1 MLLFAYCDWLLNIFI
16 HLCNAFFQF
25 LTKIS
30 VENSSCTCKNLKN
43 RHNVGNCEG
52 KRPMQFNTTTACYVN
67 LPSNCSD
74 LKESMTCP
82 GEMLSTEACNFNELG
97 LTTAM
102 SVTQSIIVAKLQDA
116 AWRGRDSLGQAQN
129 SLLSV
134 YERLQQTFLQHRDTQ
149 SF

>member
-1 MLLFAYCDWLLNIFI
+1 MMNISI
-16 HLCNAFFQF
+16 CPQRRKRIMNH
-25 LTKIS
+25 
-30 VENSSCTCKNLKN
+30 ENYYYS
-43 RHNVGNCEG
+43 E
-52 KRPMQFNTTTACYVN
+52 
-67 LPSNCSD
+67 
-74 LKESMTCP
+74 
-82 GEMLSTEACNFNELG
+82 CNFNELG